1 MIADR
6 YYYNKMSE
14 HDKGIYNALYK
25 GILELKPQVQVDG
38 FVDIDSVARIATAMT
53 CDNPHLFYFKQTY
66 IAVRSS
72 ALKSVILPQYFYS
85 KQEIPALNKQ
95 IEKAV
100 NTIIRQLQLDKVSN
114 EYEKE
119 RLVHDL
125 FADRLTYDHEALA
138 AKNDPKRIVTAHSII
153 GVFLLKKAVCEGI
166 AKATKIL
173 LNAANMKCIVATGK
187 ASLENTE
194 EGHAWNIV
202 KVNGNPYHLD
212 ATWDIANSTKSSI
225 CYDYFNL
232 TDKLISID
240 HRDYHETPK
249 CFTLSENYY
258 TKNGLCF
265 DSLPL
270 LKSHI
275 GRHFTVDQEAF
286 SFKWEG
292 NYSFLRVCDA
302 AVKHSLQ
309 AAAFTGFYRSARY
322 RINEGQRTCCIELA
336 ERH

>member
-14 HDKGIYNALYK
+14 RDKDIYTALYK
-25 GILELKPQVQVDG
+25 GILELKPQVHIDG
-38 FVDIDSVARIATAMT
+38 FVDIDSVGRIATAMT

-72 ALKSVILPQYFYS
+72 ATKSVILPQYFYT
-85 KQEIPALNKQ
+85 QREIPALNEQ

-100 NTIIRQLQLDKVSN
+100 NTILRQLKLDSVSN

-119 RLVHDL
+119 MLVHDL

-187 ASLENTE
+187 GRSRMEHRQSQRQSIPPRCNV
-194 EGHAWNIV
+194 GH
-202 KVNGNPYHLD
+202 
-212 ATWDIANSTKSSI
+212 
-225 CYDYFNL
+225 C
-232 TDKLISID
+232 
-240 HRDYHETPK
+240 
-249 CFTLSENYY
+249 
-258 TKNGLCF
+258 
-265 DSLPL
+265 
-270 LKSHI
+270 
-275 GRHFTVDQEAF
+275 
-286 SFKWEG
+286 
-292 NYSFLRVCDA
+292 
-302 AVKHSLQ
+302 
-309 AAAFTGFYRSARY
+309 
-322 RINEGQRTCCIELA
+322 
-336 ERH
+336 